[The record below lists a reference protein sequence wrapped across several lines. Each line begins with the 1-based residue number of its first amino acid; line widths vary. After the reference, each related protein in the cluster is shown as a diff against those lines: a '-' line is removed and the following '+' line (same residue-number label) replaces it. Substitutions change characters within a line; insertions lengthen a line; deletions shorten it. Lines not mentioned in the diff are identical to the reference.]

1 MMELPALCR
10 KLDEFLTGELDRGS
24 FDADK
29 AIANTMSYNWVYELL
44 EYPGSTWQAK
54 GKAGKLA
61 QCFFLQKPQI
71 FVVALSYNY
80 QKIGILQVYI
90 DH

>member
-10 KLDEFLTGELDRGS
+10 KLNEFLTGELDEGS
-24 FDADK
+24 IDADK
-29 AIANTMSYNWVYELL
+29 AIAITTSCNWFYELS
-44 EYPGSTWQAK
+44 EYPQSTWQAK
-54 GKAGKLA
+54 GKAGKLVL
-61 QCFFLQKPQI
+61 FLLKQPQI
-71 FVVALSYNY
+71 FVVALSHSY